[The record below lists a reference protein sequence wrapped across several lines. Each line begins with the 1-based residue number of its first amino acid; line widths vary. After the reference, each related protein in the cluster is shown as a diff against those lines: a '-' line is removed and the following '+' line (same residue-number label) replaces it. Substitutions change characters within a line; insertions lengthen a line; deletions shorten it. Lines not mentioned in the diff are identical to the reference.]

1 MNSSLSNIVTP
12 LLNWYH
18 TYARTLPWRQSPS
31 AYHIWVSEIMLQQTR
46 VEAVKAYYNRFT
58 AELPT
63 IADLAACQ
71 EEKLLKL
78 WEGLGS
84 VSYTHLDVY
93 KRQVYSFAFYRK
105 TLVLSFVVPIA
116 RHTNLT
122 DVKCH

>member
-71 EEKLLKL
+71 EEKL
-78 WEGLGS
+78 
-84 VSYTHLDVY
+84 
-93 KRQVYSFAFYRK
+93 RK
-105 TLVLSFVVPIA
+105 PCTKHAESCNTSDDTISRRDAPFV
-116 RHTNLT
+116 
-122 DVKCH
+122 